1 MSIVT
6 LCKITNENNEKG
18 LCLYMNTYHMYTYTP
33 PTHHHHT
40 HTHLSGA
47 GLTLSFSHRRTQ
59 AEGIS
64 WCRVVTVWGKVSD
77 EGKVKH
83 FFLLLLICFV
93 LFFAPPE
100 AYNLPSRFWNS
111 YFHPLLFAEQVFLWG
126 KSTKTSYSVTFLYLW
141 RIHVDIWQNQFNI
154 VKLKNKIKLK
164 KKVM

>member
-1 MSIVT
+1 MT

-18 LCLYMNTYHMYTYTP
+18 LCLCMNTYHMYTYTP

-47 GLTLSFSHRRTQ
+47 GLTLSFPNRRTQ

-64 WCRVVTVWGKVSD
+64 WCRAVPVWGKVSD

-100 AYNLPSRFWNS
+100 AYNLPSKFWNS
-111 YFHPLLFAEQVFLWG
+111 YSITVCWAGVSVRQEYKDLLFSHLPIPVADSCWYMAKPIQYCQV
-126 KSTKTSYSVTFLYLW
+126 
-141 RIHVDIWQNQFNI
+141 
-154 VKLKNKIKLK
+154 K
-164 KKVM
+164 K

>member
-1 MSIVT
+1 MVT
-6 LCKITNENNEKG
+6 LWKRTNENNEKG
-18 LCLYMNTYHMYTYTP
+18 LCLCMNTYHMYTYTA

-40 HTHLSGA
+40 HTFVRSWAYSLIPPQENSG
-47 GLTLSFSHRRTQ
+47 
-59 AEGIS
+59 
-64 WCRVVTVWGKVSD
+64 WGNFLVQSSASLRKGEWWRQS
-77 EGKVKH
+77 EH